1 MTMNPSHPS
10 PELAALYE
18 ENRTRLLES
27 QSEWTRR
34 LEAIGR
40 DRKRVRG
47 ALDPDFAEQ
56 AVQRENDPTLDALDE
71 RGRSALRAIRAAL
84 SRIESGN
91 YGWCVACGS
100 PIADAPA
107 RRARSRPLHRLLPL
121 SGARPRGRRRR
132 SSPP

>member
-1 MTMNPSHPS
+1 MTMNASHPA

-18 ENRTRLLES
+18 ENRIRLLES
-27 QSEWTRR
+27 QLEWNRR

-40 DRKRVRG
+40 DRKRARG

-71 RGRSALRAIRAAL
+71 RGRAALHAIRAAL
-84 SRIESGN
+84 SRIESGH

-100 PIADAPA
+100 PIALA
-107 RRARSRPLHRLLPL
+107 RLRAEPEADRCIGCSR
-121 SGARPRGRRRR
+121 
-132 SSPP
+132 

>member
-1 MTMNPSHPS
+1 MTMTPSHPS

-40 DRKRVRG
+40 DRNRVRG

-56 AVQRENDPTLDALDE
+56 AVQRENDPTLDALDD

-100 PIADAPA
+100 PIADA
-107 RRARSRPLHRLLPL
+107 RLRAEPEADRCIACSR
-121 SGARPRGRRRR
+121 
-132 SSPP
+132 